1 MNYIKTKL
9 FFHTFFIYIL
19 LFSLLKC
26 STGASYSRYQPLNR
40 NSYNREQGS
49 QYRVNQILKGE
60 CSYYADKFHG
70 KKTANGEIYDM
81 NQYTA
86 AHRTLPFNT
95 ILEVTNIK
103 NGKTVRIRINDRGP
117 FKKGRILDLSLAAAK
132 KIDLIR
138 SGITQIEAKII
149 KLEKK

>member
-9 FFHTFFIYIL
+9 LSQSILIFILIISFF
-19 LFSLLKC
+19 KC
-26 STGASYSRYQPLNR
+26 STGAKYSRYSTQTR
-40 NSYNREQGS
+40 GSYNKEQAAK
-49 QYRVNQILKGE
+49 YRVNQVLKGE

-70 KKTANGEIYDM
+70 NKTANGEIYDM

-95 ILEVTNIK
+95 ILDVKNIN
-103 NGKTVRIRINDRGP
+103 NGITVRVRINDRGP

-132 KIDLIR
+132 KIDLVR

-149 KLEKK
+149 KLGNE